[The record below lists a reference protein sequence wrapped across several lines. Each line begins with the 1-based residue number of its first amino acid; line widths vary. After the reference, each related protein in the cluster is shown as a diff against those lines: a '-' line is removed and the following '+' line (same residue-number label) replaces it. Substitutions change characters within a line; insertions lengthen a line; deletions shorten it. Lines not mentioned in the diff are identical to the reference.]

1 MYLLFRSSG
10 FDPRIYNRNL
20 ILRRRNNPAARSR
33 HNHLAKRSLGEIP
46 STSGSARRAVWQD
59 LPFERFAFDARHG
72 GAERGPMR

>member
-1 MYLLFRSSG
+1 MYLLFRSSR
-10 FDPRIYNRNL
+10 FDPRTITVQ
-20 ILRRRNNPAARSR
+20 RRNNPVARSR

-59 LPFERFAFDARHG
+59 SPFERLAFDARHG